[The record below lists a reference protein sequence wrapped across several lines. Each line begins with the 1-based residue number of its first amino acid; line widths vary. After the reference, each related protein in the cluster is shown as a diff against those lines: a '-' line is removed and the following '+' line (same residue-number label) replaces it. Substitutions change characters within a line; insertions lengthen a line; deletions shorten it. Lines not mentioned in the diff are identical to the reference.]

1 MPLAFHITGRDVA
14 AELLGAPEA
23 SGIGWVV
30 SIGEVREDMPSAF
43 AAFDGPKLRLD
54 FDDIE
59 RERHQLGYIGPGAD
73 DVEALVA
80 FTRQVAAEPAH
91 RRAPGLVHCGA
102 GISRSA
108 AAVLTM
114 AATLLGPG
122 AETNAVS
129 TLHAARFRTL
139 AEGWREPGVGF
150 RPNRRLVWLA
160 DEALGR
166 GGRLLRAVEDG
177 FAYAYGTEPYVRGR

>member
-1 MPLAFHITGRDVA
+1 MPLSFHITGRDVA
-14 AELLGAPEA
+14 ADLLA
-23 SGIGWVV
+23 SPRVTGIGWVV
-30 SIGEVREDMPSAF
+30 SIGGTTDDMPASL
-43 AAFDGPKLRLD
+43 AAFEGPSLRLN

-59 RERHQLGYIGPGAD
+59 RERHQLGYFGPSAD

-80 FTRQVAAEPAH
+80 FSRNLASDRQLW
-91 RRAPGLVHCGA
+91 RAKGLVHCGA

-122 AETNAVS
+122 AESNAVS
-129 TLHAARFRTL
+129 TLHAARFRSL
-139 AEGWREPGVGF
+139 AEGWRDPGVGF

-166 GGRLLRAVEDG
+166 SGRLLRAVEDG
-177 FAYAYGTEPYVRGR
+177 FAYAYGTEAYVRGR